1 MQRTNPGVAVYSCY
15 RHNTG
20 TSCLSHE
27 VKITFMNMNV
37 TNLNIAER
45 PEVLSE
51 CTPISSLVE
60 FHRIYGT
67 IHVYLMLFWCPLGV
81 LSNLLNIVV
90 LNQRRM
96 RTSTNFLLTCLAISD
111 ACLMFLYV
119 IFVSYFV
126 IGGRMRSLPYPMA
139 VYLLVHVNLQNILHI
154 FSCGIIITL
163 AVFRLLY
170 ARCLLKCQQLCSQ
183 RRAELAV
190 LIVLLTACFF
200 TIPCMISHHVESAN
214 SDLGPGD
221 LELSSVQHMN
231 LTQMYTVNY
240 VDNMM
245 LRVLVYWTTAVF
257 VKLLPLT
264 SMITLS
270 SLLVVSIHQRARA
283 QRRTAEQR
291 KTSGKL
297 GGGEDGIAEET
308 RTLASVKLDNEWSE
322 AVANP
327 LERVIMAD
335 RLRERSHS
343 RTTHMLLAIMMI
355 YIVTYLPQAILLLVS
370 GLSGYCFS
378 ETVYD
383 PLGDFMDLL
392 TLLSCGI
399 NFALYCLMSQQFRTT
414 FLQLFCPAKF
424 RRKNTPSGP
433 ISG

>member
-1 MQRTNPGVAVYSCY
+1 
-15 RHNTG
+15 
-20 TSCLSHE
+20 
-27 VKITFMNMNV
+27 MNV

-424 RRKNTPSGP
+424 RHGKTRPHIRFGRAINPGSHSETLEATEDSRTVR
-433 ISG
+433 